1 MMRISSYV
9 LVLGLMSLQVQAADP
24 TVTRWSEQI
33 LTQQPER
40 KLVEAYRAQQQ
51 AVTQSG
57 RNLLGNTSLTLIHE
71 NDGLTG
77 NEGINNWE
85 AGISLPLK
93 ALRQQQAYDPLSEAY
108 GNLAK
113 VQKAWLAWQ
122 ARGIARTL
130 LSDYQ
135 QASALLR
142 HAQQRYGQVQKL
154 YALVEKEVRAGLRSQ
169 LDLAL
174 TQQQLSQAK
183 AALAQ
188 AQAGVKTQKK
198 RLETWGLTPSDT
210 MPAPKAVEINTIE
223 QQLKHH
229 PAWQRLSAQQ
239 TLAQAQAKKGVYD
252 AETSTEIYLG
262 ARNEQATGVPDNT
275 RLVLSVSVPLGHT
288 PDAQLAKSDLYL
300 TQRESEAAAQALMR
314 DLKLKFVQ
322 AQAQLSA
329 AQAQL
334 QPAQAQL
341 AAAQQAL
348 KLSEMAWQQGEIS
361 LQQLLLAQQA
371 YLDAQLN
378 VAQAEAAYIRA
389 VYQFNQAA
397 GE

>member
-135 QASALLR
+135 
-142 HAQQRYGQVQKL
+142 
-154 YALVEKEVRAGLRSQ
+154 
-169 LDLAL
+169 
-174 TQQQLSQAK
+174 
-183 AALAQ
+183 
-188 AQAGVKTQKK
+188 
-198 RLETWGLTPSDT
+198 
-210 MPAPKAVEINTIE
+210 
-223 QQLKHH
+223 
-229 PAWQRLSAQQ
+229 
-239 TLAQAQAKKGVYD
+239 
-252 AETSTEIYLG
+252 
-262 ARNEQATGVPDNT
+262 
-275 RLVLSVSVPLGHT
+275 
-288 PDAQLAKSDLYL
+288 
-300 TQRESEAAAQALMR
+300 
-314 DLKLKFVQ
+314 
-322 AQAQLSA
+322 
-329 AQAQL
+329 
-334 QPAQAQL
+334 
-341 AAAQQAL
+341 
-348 KLSEMAWQQGEIS
+348 
-361 LQQLLLAQQA
+361 
-371 YLDAQLN
+371 
-378 VAQAEAAYIRA
+378 
-389 VYQFNQAA
+389 
-397 GE
+397 